1 VFDSDMSRRPAPMT
15 ALAPLRRH
23 AFVLA
28 ATALIGLLG
37 LNGVFLYYAFAEPSL
52 VWDALAN
59 PVAAAFVGEAML
71 LTVVL
76 AWVVHRLAFERLGA
90 LGFLLFSLVGSLAFS
105 VPALLWLHLPDSSS
119 GSADRPE
126 PSE

>member
-1 VFDSDMSRRPAPMT
+1 
-15 ALAPLRRH
+15 
-23 AFVLA
+23 
-28 ATALIGLLG
+28 
-37 LNGVFLYYAFAEPSL
+37 
-52 VWDALAN
+52 
-59 PVAAAFVGEAML
+59 
-71 LTVVL
+71 
-76 AWVVHRLAFERLGA
+76 VHRLAFERLGA